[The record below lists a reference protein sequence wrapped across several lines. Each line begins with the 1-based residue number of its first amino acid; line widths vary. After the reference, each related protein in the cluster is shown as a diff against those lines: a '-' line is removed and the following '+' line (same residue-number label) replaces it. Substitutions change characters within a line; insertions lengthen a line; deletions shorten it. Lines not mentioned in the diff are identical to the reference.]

1 MSRTR
6 AFGATSRSAASR
18 CTAPRALTAN
28 ARAGSWWLFATEL
41 NPARCTT
48 ASGRAVSTASRTL
61 GAWVTS
67 NDASGPCA
75 SKTES
80 PSRRRCAQRCRP
92 TNPLAP
98 VTRTRTPLSR
108 PRLQPLEVRV
118 DHQLHELAEVH
129 RPFPAELPSRFGG
142 IADQYVYLRGPDE
155 RGVDVDVAL
164 PVESHV
170 REGDLA
176 ELLHA
181 VVLVRSDD
189 VVFGR
194 VGLEHPPHRVDVVG
208 RIPPVAFRLQVPE
221 REPLLH
227 PELDARDRV

>member
-6 AFGATSRSAASR
+6 ASGAPSRSAASR
-18 CTAPRALTAN
+18 CTAPSVLTAN

-48 ASGRAVSTASRTL
+48 PSGCAVSTVSRTL
-61 GAWVTS
+61 AASVTS

-80 PSRRRCAQRCRP
+80 PSCLRCAQRCLP

-108 PRLQPLEVRV
+108 PRLQPLEIRV
-118 DHQLHELAEVH
+118 HHQLHELAEVH
-129 RPFPAELPSRFGG
+129 RRFPAELPSGLGG
-142 IADQYVYLRGPDE
+142 IADQYVDLRGPDE
-155 RGVDVDVAL
+155 RGLDVDVAL

-181 VVLVRSDD
+181 VVLVGGDD

-194 VGLEHPPHRVDVVG
+194 LVLEHPPHRVHVVG
-208 RIPPVAFRLQVPE
+208 RI
-221 REPLLH
+221 
-227 PELDARDRV
+227 